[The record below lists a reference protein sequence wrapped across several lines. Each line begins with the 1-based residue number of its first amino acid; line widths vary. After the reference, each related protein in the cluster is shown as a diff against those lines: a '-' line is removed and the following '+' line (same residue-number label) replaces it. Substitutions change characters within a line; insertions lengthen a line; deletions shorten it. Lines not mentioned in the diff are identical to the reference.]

1 MTPNRQIGP
10 LSGDR
15 RALLDLLLAE
25 EGLAKSNAQLIPR
38 RAPGQ
43 RVPLSFAQ
51 QRLWFLDQ
59 LAPGSS
65 FYNVPAAQRLR
76 FPANVGVLEQALT
89 AIVHRHESLRTRFA
103 VVDGGPAQL
112 VEEAALVEVP

>member
-38 RAPGQ
+38 RPPGQ

-59 LAPGSS
+59 LAPGSA
-65 FYNVPAAQRLR
+65 FYNVPAAQRIR
-76 FPANVGVLEQALT
+76 FPANVEVIERALS
-89 AIVHRHESLRTRFA
+89 AIVGRHETLRTRFA
-103 VVDGGPAQL
+103 VADGEPVQL
-112 VEEAALVEVP
+112 VDE